1 MAQAT
6 AAPQATAAYIPK
18 RDQYTSSSTS
28 SSSLYNL
35 NRRTATELV
44 TMYYKVL
51 SSNNGM
57 YDDPYSIELRFISN
71 ARQSTNRPIKT
82 FATGALINIFA
93 CIQLLENEN
102 TPFKEKEETC
112 VIQYGLSYSEVHR
125 LYYAMRN
132 YHLIHHLANKQF
144 TPTQYA
150 LHPDCDVDE
159 DANEECHR
167 CGFTVLDDDITE
179 LFFYS
184 TSYGLNLPICSVCID
199 FVKLQHAA
207 AGANAAATA
216 ATKYIP
222 PCNACHKIP
231 LMPNNWQGKTVM
243 TVRHYIRCCTNCG
256 EKYNLS
262 SHHDTIVIDNNKSDI
277 LATAPARAAQ
287 ATAVQ
292 APAAQAPAR
301 AAPLDDNINYT
312 NNVNKI
318 INSCPIYKKIIRS

>member
-1 MAQAT
+1 MSQATAQAT
-6 AAPQATAAYIPK
+6 AAYMPK
-18 RDQYTSSSTS
+18 RDQYTSSSSTS

-102 TPFKEKEETC
+102 TLFKEKEETC

-207 AGANAAATA
+207 AAA

-231 LMPNNWQGKTVM
+231 ILPNNWQGKTVM

-262 SHHDTIVIDNNKSDI
+262 SQHDTIVIDNNKSDI
-277 LATAPARAAQ
+277 LAIAPATAAQ
-287 ATAVQ
+287 
-292 APAAQAPAR
+292 
-301 AAPLDDNINYT
+301 APLDDNINYT

-318 INSCPIYKKIIRS
+318 INSCPIYKKIIRA

>member
-102 TPFKEKEETC
+102 TLFKEKEETC

-144 TPTQYA
+144 TPTQYE

-207 AGANAAATA
+207 ASATAATAAA

-262 SHHDTIVIDNNKSDI
+262 CTCH
-277 LATAPARAAQ
+277 
-287 ATAVQ
+287 
-292 APAAQAPAR
+292 
-301 AAPLDDNINYT
+301 
-312 NNVNKI
+312 
-318 INSCPIYKKIIRS
+318 

>member
-6 AAPQATAAYIPK
+6 AAPQATAAAYMPK
-18 RDQYTSSSTS
+18 RDQYTSSSTSSSSGSITSS

-102 TPFKEKEETC
+102 TLFKEKEETC

-132 YHLIHHLANKQF
+132 YHLIHPYLSNKQF

-159 DANEECHR
+159 DATEECHR

-199 FVKLQHAA
+199 FVKLQHASA
-207 AGANAAATA
+207 TAAAAAA

-231 LMPNNWQGKTVM
+231 LLPNNWQGKTVM

-262 SHHDTIVIDNNKSDI
+262 SHHDTLVIDNNKSDI
-277 LATAPARAAQ
+277 LATAQ

-292 APAAQAPAR
+292 AQ
-301 AAPLDDNINYT
+301 APLDDNINYT